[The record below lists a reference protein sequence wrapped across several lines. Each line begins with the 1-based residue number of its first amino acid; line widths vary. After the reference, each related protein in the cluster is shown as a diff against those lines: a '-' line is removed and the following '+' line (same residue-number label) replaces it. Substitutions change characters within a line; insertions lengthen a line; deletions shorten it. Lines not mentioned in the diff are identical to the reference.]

1 MAYNYEYP
9 YVDPNRY
16 NSDWLLN
23 EIKKI
28 WETIKNYPPIPTPD
42 KMFINVREH
51 GAVGDGV
58 ADDTVAIQSIINNA
72 GDYTRIYFPTGKY
85 LLTSAITINKPVYL
99 YGDGFGQTSN
109 NTNGQANGATTI
121 IFKTQT
127 NGFVINSG
135 NYIFNVTISDMEIIG
150 SNVCTNGISLYSGV
164 MCNLLNLHI
173 RECQNSGILITNNID
188 YLCQFNR
195 VCNYDYVYGT
205 SSATENSAALKISGN
220 ADRLVTQ
227 NYIENIRSLCKN
239 NAIILSNTD
248 NNVFTKCFGY
258 SINSK
263 MLLLTDNANNNYF
276 DYITGQVEQK
286 NSYANVLN
294 HWTSEGAVM
303 KMNGTNPIAYNL
315 VDYVTG
321 ESFKTDFYWMSKTMN
336 YGAGD
341 IATGANTKI
350 YYSYD
355 SVPYIKYDG
364 KGSISISQKFHNWNN
379 GTLTTVDI
387 YYFATEA
394 STLNLTW
401 TYNRVADLHSV
412 YEHKKTGNASLSAS
426 VALAMYKV
434 IIPLGEII
442 EKNDFISF
450 ALTSTESSNVVIAS
464 IDLNYISAGPHSAGS
479 GPFDVPKLEN
489 IHTN

>member
-28 WETIKNYPPIPTPD
+28 WETIKKYPPVPTPD

-51 GAVGDGV
+51 GALGDGV
-58 ADDTVAIQSIINNA
+58 TDDTVAIQSIINNA
-72 GDYTRIYFPTGKY
+72 GEYTRIYFPTGKY
-85 LLTSAITINKPVYL
+85 LLKSTITINKPVYL

-109 NTNGQANGATTI
+109 NTNGQDNGATTI

-135 NYIFNVTISDMEIIG
+135 NYIFNVTISDMEIVG

-195 VCNYDYVYGT
+195 ICNYDYVYGA

-239 NAIILSNTD
+239 NAIVLSNTD

-258 SINSK
+258 SINYK

-286 NSYANVLN
+286 NSFGNVLN

-321 ESFKTDFYWMSKTMN
+321 ESFKTDFYWMSKKIS

-341 IATGANTKI
+341 ITHDSNVN
-350 YYSYD
+350 SYI
-355 SVPYIKYDG
+355 SSDG
-364 KGSISISQKFHNWNN
+364 ITCLRLAAGSSIGISQKFHNFNN
-379 GTLTTVDI
+379 GTITTAAI
-387 YYFATEA
+387 YYFA
-394 STLNLTW
+394 STAATNTLEW
-401 TYNRVADLHSV
+401 TYNRIADLHSLN
-412 YEHKKTGNASLSAS
+412 EHKTSGTTTLTVTVPN
-426 VALAMYKV
+426 AMYRAIV
-434 IIPLGEII
+434 PLGQII
-442 EKNDFISF
+442 EKNEFITFS
-450 ALTSTESSNVVIAS
+450 LKSNTDSNIS
-464 IDLNYISAGPHSAGS
+464 IIGIDIEYVSAGPHSAGS

>member
-28 WETIKNYPPIPTPD
+28 WETIKNYPPVPTPD

-51 GAVGDGV
+51 GAIGDGV
-58 ADDTVAIQSIINNA
+58 SDDTVAIQSIINNA

-109 NTNGQANGATTI
+109 NTNGSSAGATTI

-127 NGFVINSG
+127 NGFVVNSG
-135 NYIFNVTISDMEIIG
+135 NYIFNVTISDMEIVG

-195 VCNYDYVYGT
+195 VCNYDYVYGAT
-205 SSATENSAALKISGN
+205 SATENSAALKISGN
-220 ADRLVTQ
+220 ADKLVAQ

-239 NAIILSNTD
+239 NAIVLSNTD

-303 KMNGTNPIAYNL
+303 KMDDTNPIAYNL

-321 ESFKTDFYWMSKTMN
+321 ESFKTDFYWMSKTLN
-336 YGAGD
+336 YGAGTICHSSNVD
-341 IATGANTKI
+341 VHFTNDDNPCLKFNG
-350 YYSYD
+350 S
-355 SVPYIKYDG
+355 
-364 KGSISISQKFHNWNN
+364 GSISVSQKFHNFNN
-379 GTLTTVDI
+379 GTITVASI
-387 YYFATEA
+387 YFFALEA
-394 STLNLTW
+394 GTLDLTW
-401 TYNRVADLHSV
+401 TFNRTANLHSI
-412 YEHKKTGNASLSAS
+412 YEHKTTGNISLAAS
-426 VALAMYKV
+426 VPKAMYKAT
-434 IIPLGEII
+434 IPIAQLI
-442 EKNDFISF
+442 EKDDLISITLK
-450 ALTSTESSNVVIAS
+450 ASVSSDICIAG
-464 IDLNYISAGPHSAGS
+464 IDIEYISAGPYSAGS

>member
-28 WETIKNYPPIPTPD
+28 WETIKNYPPVPTPD

-51 GAVGDGV
+51 GAIGDGV
-58 ADDTVAIQSIINNA
+58 SDDTVAIQSIINNA

-85 LLTSAITINKPVYL
+85 LLTSTITINKPVYL

-127 NGFVINSG
+127 NGFVVNSG
-135 NYIFNVTISDMEIIG
+135 NYIFNVTISDMEILG
-150 SNVCTNGISLYSGV
+150 SNMCTNGISLYSGV

-195 VCNYDYVYGT
+195 VCNYDYVYGVT
-205 SSATENSAALKISGN
+205 SATENSAALKISGN

-239 NAIILSNTD
+239 NAIVLSNTD

-294 HWTSEGAVM
+294 HWTSEGATM
-303 KMNGTNPIAYNL
+303 KMDDSNPIAYNL

-321 ESFKTDFYWMSKTMN
+321 ESFKTDFYWMSKTLN
-336 YGAGD
+336 FGAGD
-341 IATGANTKI
+341 LLLTGNANTGI
-350 YYSYD
+350 SGTGIAD
-355 SVPYIKYDG
+355 IEFSGDG
-364 KGSISISQKFHNWNN
+364 TINISKKFHNLNN
-379 GTLTTVDI
+379 GTLTTLDI
-387 YYFATEA
+387 YYYSTE
-394 STLNLTW
+394 TITGILNW
-401 TYNRVADLHSV
+401 TFNRIADLHSLT
-412 YEHKKTGNASLSAS
+412 EHSSSGTVTLSAN
-426 VALAMYKV
+426 APRAMYKAT
-434 IIPLGEII
+434 IPLGVII
-442 EKNDFISF
+442 EKNDLVSIS
-450 ALTSTESSNVVIAS
+450 LHSSVPLKIYILG
-464 IDLNYISAGPHSAGS
+464 IDLSYVSAGPHSAGS

>member
-28 WETIKNYPPIPTPD
+28 WETIKNYPPVPTPD

-58 ADDTVAIQSIINNA
+58 TDDTVAIQTIINNA
-72 GDYTRIYFPTGKY
+72 GEYTRIYFPTGKY
-85 LLTSAITINKPVYL
+85 LVTSAITINKPVYL

-109 NTNGQANGATTI
+109 NTNGQSVGATTI
-121 IFKTQT
+121 IFNTQT
-127 NGFVINSG
+127 NGFVVNSG
-135 NYIFNVTISDMEIIG
+135 NYIFNVTISDMEIVGNSI
-150 SNVCTNGISLYSGV
+150 CTNGISLYSGV

-188 YLCQFNR
+188 YLCQFNH
-195 VCNYDYVYGT
+195 VCNYDYVYGA
-205 SSATENSAALKISGN
+205 SSATENSVALKISGN
-220 ADRLVTQ
+220 ADRLTTQ

-239 NAIILSNTD
+239 NAIVLSNTD

-258 SINSK
+258 SVNSK

-286 NSYANVLN
+286 NSYGNVLN

-303 KMNGTNPIAYNL
+303 KMDDNNPIAYNL
-315 VDYVTG
+315 VDYITG
-321 ESFKTDFYWMSKTMN
+321 EPFKTDFYWMSKTMN
-336 YGAGD
+336 YGVGD
-341 IATGANTKI
+341 ITHGSNVDKNI
-350 YYSYD
+350 SND
-355 SVPYIKYDG
+355 GIPYIKFNGPGDIG
-364 KGSISISQKFHNWNN
+364 IAQKFHNFNN
-379 GTLTTVDI
+379 GTVTIASI
-387 YYFATEA
+387 YYFSTNPATLE
-394 STLNLTW
+394 LKW
-401 TYNRVADLHSV
+401 TYNRIADLHSMT
-412 YEHKKTGNASLSAS
+412 EHKISGSITLNAS
-426 VALAMYKV
+426 VPNAMYKTS
-434 IIPLGEII
+434 IPLGQLID
-442 EKNDFISF
+442 KDDFISLSLKS
-450 ALTSTESSNVVIAS
+450 AGSNTIGIVGINLDYV
-464 IDLNYISAGPHSAGS
+464 SAGPHSAGS

-489 IHTN
+489 IHN

>member
-28 WETIKNYPPIPTPD
+28 WETIKNYPPVPTPD

-51 GAVGDGV
+51 GAVGDGIT
-58 ADDTVAIQSIINNA
+58 DDTVAIQTIINNA
-72 GDYTRIYFPTGKY
+72 GEYTRIYFPTGKY

-109 NTNGQANGATTI
+109 NTNGQSVGATTI
-121 IFKTQT
+121 IFNTQT
-127 NGFVINSG
+127 NGFVVNSG
-135 NYIFNVTISDMEIIG
+135 NYIFNVTISDMEIVGNSI
-150 SNVCTNGISLYSGV
+150 CTNGISLYSGV

-205 SSATENSAALKISGN
+205 SIDTENSVALKISGN

-239 NAIILSNTD
+239 NAIVLSNTD

-258 SINSK
+258 SVNSK

-286 NSYANVLN
+286 NSFANVLN

-303 KMNGTNPIAYNL
+303 KMDDNNPIAYNL

-321 ESFKTDFYWMSKTMN
+321 EPFKTDFYWMSKTLN
-336 YGAGD
+336 FGAGD
-341 IATGANTKI
+341 LLLTGRATTGISGTGIVDVEFAGDGA
-350 YYSYD
+350 
-355 SVPYIKYDG
+355 
-364 KGSISISQKFHNWNN
+364 ISISKKFHNLNN
-379 GTLTTVDI
+379 GTLTTLDI
-387 YYFATEA
+387 YFYSTEDTTA
-394 STLNLTW
+394 TLNW
-401 TYNRVADLHSV
+401 TFNRIADLHSLT
-412 YEHKKTGNASLSAS
+412 EHSSYGTIDLYAS
-426 VALAMYKV
+426 VPRAMYKET
-434 IIPLGEII
+434 IPLGQII
-442 EKNDFISF
+442 EKGDLVSIS
-450 ALTSTESSNVVIAS
+450 LKSSVAAKIYILGV
-464 IDLNYISAGPHSAGS
+464 DLNYVSAGPHSAGS

-489 IHTN
+489 IHN

>member
-28 WETIKNYPPIPTPD
+28 WETIKNYPPVPTPD
-42 KMFINVREH
+42 KMFINVRDH
-51 GAVGDGV
+51 GAIGDGV
-58 ADDTVAIQSIINNA
+58 TDDTVAIQSIINNA
-72 GDYTRIYFPTGKY
+72 GEYTRIYFPTGKY

-109 NTNGQANGATTI
+109 NTNGSSAGATTI

-127 NGFVINSG
+127 NGFVVNSG
-135 NYIFNVTISDMEIIG
+135 NYIFNVTISDMEIVG
-150 SNVCTNGISLYSGV
+150 SNMCTNGISLYSGV

-205 SSATENSAALKISGN
+205 TSATENSAALKISGN
-220 ADRLVTQ
+220 ADKLVTQ

-239 NAIILSNTD
+239 NAIVLSNTD

-263 MLLLTDNANNNYF
+263 MLLITDNANNNYF

-294 HWTSEGAVM
+294 HWTSEGATM
-303 KMNGTNPIAYNL
+303 KMDDTNPISYDI

-321 ESFKTDFYWMSKTMN
+321 EPFKTDFYWMSKTLN
-336 YGAGD
+336 YGVGD
-341 IATGANTKI
+341 IALGQNTG
-350 YYSYD
+350 SYISND
-355 SVPYIKYDG
+355 GIPYIKFNG
-364 KGSISISQKFHNWNN
+364 AGSIGLGQKFHNFNN
-379 GTLTTVDI
+379 GTITTIVV
-387 YYFATEA
+387 YYFATA
-394 STLNLTW
+394 PATLELEY
-401 TYNRVADLHSV
+401 TYNRIADLHSLV
-412 YEHKKTGNASLSAS
+412 EHKVTGGVVLSAA
-426 VALAMYKV
+426 VPNAMYKITV
-434 IIPLGEII
+434 PLGQTIQ
-442 EKNDFISF
+442 KNDLMTFS
-450 ALTSTESSNVVIAS
+450 LKAS
-464 IDLNYISAGPHSAGS
+464 AENTIGIIGMNINYVGSGPYSPGS
-479 GPFDVPKLEN
+479 GPFDVPRLEN
-489 IHTN
+489 IHSN